1 MSNADTT
8 GAARRSGSVQN
19 AGGDSY
25 SAFDKLLHWLM
36 AIMIIGVWIVGT
48 IMTDMPKGPDKFALY
63 GNHKAVG
70 VLVLV
75 LAVIRIVWRHQRP
88 APALP
93 RSIPDLQRVAARVGH
108 ILLYVLMLAMPIS
121 GMVMSG
127 AGGHPVDLFGLVT
140 FTPPVPESKALAGF
154 AHQTHGALAWLLA
167 IVVALHFLAALH
179 HHFIAKDGVLRRM
192 LPGS

>member
-1 MSNADTT
+1 MSKAD
-8 GAARRSGSVQN
+8 AATPARKPGR
-19 AGGDSY
+19 DSY

-36 AIMIIGVWIVGT
+36 AIMIVALWVVGT

-70 VLVLV
+70 FLVLV
-75 LAVIRIVWRHQRP
+75 LAVIRVVWRHRAP
-88 APALP
+88 APPLP
-93 RSIPDLQRVAARVGH
+93 ESMPAPQRVTARIAH

-127 AGGHPVDLFGLVT
+127 AGGHPIDLFGLAT
-140 FTPPVPESKALAGF
+140 LMPPVPESEALAGL
-154 AHQTHGALAWLLA
+154 AHQAHGALAWLLA
-167 IVVALHFLAALH
+167 VVVALHFLAALR
-179 HHFIAKDGVLRRM
+179 HHFIAKNDVLRRM